1 LTPLADM
8 LVGGKPHMSVAA
20 VPNAQILVLSDP
32 HLAEEPEG
40 ASP

>member
-1 LTPLADM
+1 MTPLADM
-8 LVGGKPHMSVAA
+8 LVGGKPNMSNTA
-20 VPNAQILVLSDP
+20 VPNAQILALSDP